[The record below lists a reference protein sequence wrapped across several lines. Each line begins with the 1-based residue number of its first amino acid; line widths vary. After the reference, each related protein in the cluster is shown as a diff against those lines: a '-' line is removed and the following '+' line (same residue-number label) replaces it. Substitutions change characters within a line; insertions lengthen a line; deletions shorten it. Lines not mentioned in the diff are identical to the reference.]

1 MALDMGPSR
10 EHLSTL
16 CSWEQSPAP
25 ALTLSGQEGRNKNK
39 TSVCVYVCVCCG
51 CAPSV
56 FRLANLPPCSE
67 GKGNIVGVLSCLQL
81 LLSASSCLSGWGVLL
96 YVLSQL
102 FYYSL
107 GWGCNGRN
115 N

>member
-1 MALDMGPSR
+1 MPVDVGPSR
-10 EHLSTL
+10 KHLSTL

-25 ALTLSGQEGRNKNK
+25 GLTLSGQEGRSKNK
-39 TSVCVYVCVCCG
+39 TSVCVCVCCG
-51 CAPSV
+51 CAPECIQACQ
-56 FRLANLPPCSE
+56 LAPCSE

-81 LLSASSCLSGWGVLL
+81 PLSASSCLSGWGVLL